1 MTEASI
7 ASELVLRTPPATSA
21 APAAVAPPA
30 ATAPPTASAPAAAT
44 PADALTE
51 HRTSRWG
58 SAALSLRARPDLVLS
73 ALWVLLLVVA
83 AVAPTLFTRVDPLAS
98 VAGVRLPPS
107 WAHPFGTDAIG
118 RDLFSRVVNGA
129 SLSLGAALVAIVVG
143 LVAGTLIGLL
153 AGYRG
158 GWLDTVLMRV
168 VDVLLAIPGLL
179 LSLAFVVALG
189 FGTINVAIAV
199 GVTSVASNAR
209 VLRSEVLKVRT
220 SVYVEAAAAGGASPA
235 RVLLRHVL
243 PNSISPL
250 LALLALDFSAAI
262 LAISALSFLG
272 YGAQPPT
279 PEWGALVSSGR
290 DFLSSAWWLTAAPGL
305 VIALT
310 VLAGNRISRAF
321 STE

>member
-7 ASELVLRTPPATSA
+7 AGELVVRSPGGSAVQA
-21 APAAVAPPA
+21 APVAQSVPA
-30 ATAPPTASAPAAAT
+30 AGAAQAVVQ
-44 PADALTE
+44 ADSLAE
-51 HRTSRWG
+51 HRTGRW
-58 SAALSLRARPDLVLS
+58 SYAAHYLRARPDLVLS
-73 ALWVLLLVVA
+73 ALWVLVLVA
-83 AVAPTLFTRVDPLAS
+83 AAGAPRLFTRVDPLAS

-107 WAHPFGTDAIG
+107 AAHLFGTDAIG

-129 SLSLGAALVAIVVG
+129 SLSLGAAVVAIVVG
-143 LVAGTLIGLL
+143 LVAGTLIGLI

-189 FGTINVAIAV
+189 FGTVNVAIAV
-199 GVTSVASNAR
+199 GVTSIASNAR
-209 VLRSEVLKVRT
+209 VLRAEVLKVRN
-220 SVYVEAAAAGGASPA
+220 SVYVEAAVAGGASPV
-235 RVLLRHVL
+235 RVLFRHVL

-290 DFLSSAWWLTAAPGL
+290 DFLSSAWWLTAAPGV

-310 VLAGNRISRAF
+310 VLAGNCISRAF
-321 STE
+321 SSSGGAR